1 MPTRPFVDV
10 IDTENQFSLH
20 LYLFIRLQHLTHKHQ
35 LLCSYFSGLYHL
47 NFFLPWICNCCKH
60 TNYSKFK
67 ICNSLDKKASHKDK
81 LKLKFFDKKKKK
93 EPHYVGCL
101 ESFLKLKLF
110 DQNLYFQSDH
120 ACLAVFKKFNKF
132 N

>member
-20 LYLFIRLQHLTHKHQ
+20 LYSFISLQHLTHKHK
-35 LLCSYFSGLYHL
+35 LMCSYFFGLYHL
-47 NFFLPWICNCCKH
+47 NFFLPWICNCYKH

-67 ICNSLDKKASHKDK
+67 IPNSLDKKASHKDK
-81 LKLKFFDKKKKK
+81 LKLKFFDIKKKSHSAGYLK
-93 EPHYVGCL
+93 
-101 ESFLKLKLF
+101 SFLKLKLF
-110 DQNLYFQSDH
+110 DQNLYFQSNH
-120 ACLAVFKKFNKF
+120 ACLAIFKKFNKF